1 MFDYKTYDIEND
13 SDILAMESELS
24 MIDFAM
30 ESAQCEIAFGN
41 EEYQR
46 VVEAAI
52 AKKQEASKGL
62 LGTIIDKAQKLLSSL
77 IKAVTDA
84 MNRIRMFITGKQIK
98 SAEKK
103 LSKAQKVGIG
113 VAGGVVVVGGLL
125 AAFAHGKRLGL
136 MKDYKE
142 MLSNNVASA
151 DMSEKDINAQAK
163 QWAANDKLSIKDL
176 PKAGNFLM
184 ADLKEMGQVLKQAAG
199 LPAENAKKVGGWV
212 SSKFK
217 ALKLAVGQ
225 LNKAA
230 DKTGAGDTASSDT
243 GSGEASNSGDAAPAE
258 GK

>member
-13 SDILAMESELS
+13 SDILAMESEIS

-46 VVEAAI
+46 VVEAAF

-77 IKAVTDA
+77 IAAVTDA

-113 VAGGVVVVGGLL
+113 VAGGVIAVGGML
-125 AAFAHGKRLGL
+125 AAFAHGKRLNL
-136 MKDYKE
+136 MKEYKE
-142 MLSNNVASA
+142 MLSNNVASMNM
-151 DMSEKDINAQAK
+151 DEKQLDSKAK
-163 QWAANDKLSIKDL
+163 EFAAKDKVKLSIKDL

-184 ADLKEMGQVLKQAAG
+184 TDLKEMGQILKQAAG
-199 LPAENAKKVGGWV
+199 LPGEQAKKVGGWI

-217 ALKLAVGQ
+217 LLKRGTKELDD
-225 LNKAA
+225 AA
-230 DKTGAGDTASSDT
+230 DKTGEATGGASS
-243 GSGEASNSGDAAPAE
+243 EAPAE
-258 GK
+258 GGEAAPTEG

>member
-1 MFDYKTYDIEND
+1 MFDYRTYDIEND
-13 SDILAMESELS
+13 SDILAMESEIS

-41 EEYQR
+41 EEYQS
-46 VVEAAI
+46 VVEAAF
-52 AKKQEASKGL
+52 AKKKEASKGL

-84 MNRIRMFITGKQIK
+84 MNRIHMFITGRKIK

-103 LSKAQKVGIG
+103 LSKAQKAGLG
-113 VAGGVVVVGGLL
+113 VAAGVVVVGGLL
-125 AAFAHGKRLGL
+125 AAFAHGKRLNL

-151 DMSEKDINAQAK
+151 DMSEKEINAQAK
-163 QWAANDKLSIKDL
+163 QWASKEKLSIKDL

-184 ADLKEMGQVLKQAAG
+184 TDLKEMGQILKQAAG
-199 LPAENAKKVGGWV
+199 LPGEQAKKVGGWI

-217 ALKLAVGQ
+217 LLKRGTNELDD
-225 LNKAA
+225 AA
-230 DKTGAGDTASSDT
+230 DKTGEATGASS
-243 GSGEASNSGDAAPAE
+243 EAPAQSEEVAPTE
-258 GK
+258 G

>member
-46 VVEAAI
+46 VVEAAF

-77 IKAVTDA
+77 IKAVSDA
-84 MNRIRMFITGKQIK
+84 MNRIHMFITGKQIK

-103 LSKAQKVGIG
+103 LSKAQKAGLG
-113 VAGGVVVVGGLL
+113 VAGGVIAVGGML
-125 AAFAHGKRLGL
+125 AAFAHGKRLNL
-136 MKDYKE
+136 MKEYKE
-142 MLSNNVASA
+142 MLSNNVASMNM
-151 DMSEKDINAQAK
+151 DEKQLDAK
-163 QWAANDKLSIKDL
+163 AKEFAAKDKVKLSIKDL

-184 ADLKEMGQVLKQAAG
+184 TDLKEMGQILKQAAG
-199 LPAENAKKVGGWV
+199 LPGEQAKKVGGWI

-217 ALKLAVGQ
+217 LLKRGTKELDD
-225 LNKAA
+225 AA
-230 DKTGAGDTASSDT
+230 DKTGEATGTSS
-243 GSGEASNSGDAAPAE
+243 EAPAQSEETAPTE
-258 GK
+258 G

>member
-46 VVEAAI
+46 VVEAAF

-77 IKAVTDA
+77 IKAVSDA
-84 MNRIRMFITGKQIK
+84 MNRIHMFITGKQIK

-113 VAGGVVVVGGLL
+113 VAGGVIAVGGLL
-125 AAFAHGKRLGL
+125 AAFAHGKRLNL
-136 MKDYKE
+136 MKDYKD
-142 MLSNNVASA
+142 MLSNNVASMN
-151 DMSEKDINAQAK
+151 MSEKELNAQAK
-163 QWAANDKLSIKDL
+163 EFAAKDKVKLSIKDL

-184 ADLKEMGQVLKQAAG
+184 TDLKEMGQILKQAAG
-199 LPAENAKKVGGWV
+199 LPGEQAKKVGGWI

-217 ALKLAVGQ
+217 LLKRGTKELDD
-225 LNKAA
+225 AA
-230 DKTGAGDTASSDT
+230 DNTGKATGASS
-243 GSGEASNSGDAAPAE
+243 EAPAQSEEAAPTE
-258 GK
+258 G

>member
-41 EEYQR
+41 EEYQS
-46 VVEAAI
+46 VVEAAF
-52 AKKQEASKGL
+52 AKKKEASKGL

-77 IKAVTDA
+77 IAAVTDA

-113 VAGGVVVVGGLL
+113 VAGGVIAVGGML
-125 AAFAHGKRLGL
+125 AAFAHGKRLNL
-136 MKDYKE
+136 MKEYKE
-142 MLSNNVASA
+142 MLSNNVATA
-151 DMSEKDINAQAK
+151 TTMSEKDINAQAK
-163 QWAANDKLSIKDL
+163 QWASKEKLSIKDL

-184 ADLKEMGQVLKQAAG
+184 SDLKEMGQILKQAAG
-199 LPAENAKKVGGWV
+199 LPVDKAKKLGGWV

-217 ALKLAVGQ
+217 LLKRGTKELDD
-225 LNKAA
+225 AA
-230 DKTGAGDTASSDT
+230 DKTGEAT
-243 GSGEASNSGDAAPAE
+243 GGTSEAPAE
-258 GK
+258 GEEATPTEG